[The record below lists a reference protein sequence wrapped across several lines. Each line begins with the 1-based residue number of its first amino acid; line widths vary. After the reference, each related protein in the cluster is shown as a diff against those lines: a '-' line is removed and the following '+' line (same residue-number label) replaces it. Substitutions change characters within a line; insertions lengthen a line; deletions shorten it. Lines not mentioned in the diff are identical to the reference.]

1 MLICF
6 GSYINRHKNVQ
17 ISDWQ
22 LFALYWH
29 QCRVQ
34 IRLHCN
40 AESTGYKERT
50 ERAPDATSDTLSI
63 LHFSPQN
70 MVESLYVRWTYL
82 IGDLQLGIIVFC
94 VVLLLLDSTAHYQTM
109 RFALP
114 YTVRAKN
121 SFWFVAYVWK
131 VILIVCKSCF
141 QCSNG
146 IYWKLQK
153 AACCTFLYWGLMW
166 WN

>member
-1 MLICF
+1 MCRLLIGNYLHYIGISAEFRSGSTAMLNLQVIK
-6 GSYINRHKNVQ
+6 REQ
-17 ISDWQ
+17 
-22 LFALYWH
+22 
-29 QCRVQ
+29 
-34 IRLHCN
+34 
-40 AESTGYKERT
+40 KEP
-50 ERAPDATSDTLSI
+50 PDATSDTLSI

-82 IGDLQLGIIVFC
+82 IGDLQLGLIVFC

-146 IYWKLQK
+146 IYWNLQK